1 MKPLIWCKGTGV
13 KGSQLHGQLRRFI
26 FCTSGSQYNYYNNT
40 TSRDYYNN
48 LAWSIPSIVDSA
60 VAPTTAS
67 VLPVGTIVPFASAY
81 SGDGPIP
88 YGWLNCDGGS
98 IQGTDYRDLSAVIG
112 ISYGGDT
119 ADPDTATT
127 FKVPNLTNKLVYGSF
142 VDDTAGSSLYPI
154 ASGVGLSAG
163 PLSAAGVNYI
173 IKAVGGVTSPTLTVG
188 KNLSAWV
195 NAQDKT
201 DTS

>member
-1 MKPLIWCKGTGV
+1 M
-13 KGSQLHGQLRRFI
+13 
-26 FCTSGSQYNYYNNT
+26 
-40 TSRDYYNN
+40 
-48 LAWSIPSIVDSA
+48 
-60 VAPTTAS
+60 
-67 VLPVGTIVPFASAY
+67 
-81 SGDGPIP
+81 
-88 YGWLNCDGGS
+88 
-98 IQGTDYRDLSAVIG
+98 
-112 ISYGGDT
+112 
-119 ADPDTATT
+119 
-127 FKVPNLTNKLVYGSF
+127 YGSF